1 MLALDGVIVFDLS
14 TPIEVFGRT
23 RDALGGH
30 AYDVFIAGPRR
41 TVRAGPMSLS
51 VPHRLDRLV
60 EADTVIV
67 PGRADPS
74 TPLNPHVVKALHVAA
89 SRGARIASICVGAL
103 DLAATGL
110 LDGLRATTHWQAAS
124 LLASRHPEVDVDPA
138 ALFVD
143 NGQILCSAG
152 AAAGIDLCLHMIAR
166 DHGGAIAAEA
176 ARTAVVPLTR
186 DGDQA
191 QYIRDDDLGAIGLTA
206 TLEWIEEHAHQP
218 VTVTDIA
225 RAAAT
230 STRTLNR
237 RFAEELNSTPGSW
250 LTRARV
256 RRAQRLLET
265 TDWSI
270 DRVANESGL
279 GSAPNLRARF
289 AALVGTSPTRYRSTL
304 GTSSPNTSSLDPG
317 TRDDSIDSPITPY
330 AWGGYRSRTQGPT
343 TT

>member
-1 MLALDGVIVFDLS
+1 MAVLALDGVIAFDLC

-23 RDALGGH
+23 PDAH
-30 AYDVFIAGPRR
+30 RAPAYDVVVAGPRR
-41 TVRAGPMSLS
+41 TATAGPTALS
-51 VPHRLDRLV
+51 VPHSLDRLI

-67 PGRADPS
+67 PGRTDPS
-74 TPLNPHVVKALHVAA
+74 TPPDPRAVKALRAAA
-89 SRGARIASICVGAL
+89 SRGVRIASICVGAF

-124 LLASRHPEVDVDPA
+124 LLAARHPDVQVDAA

-166 DHGGAIAAEA
+166 DHGGAVAAEA

-191 QYIRDDDLGAIGLTA
+191 QYIRDDQLGSIGLTA

-218 VTVTDIA
+218 VTVADIA
-225 RAAAT
+225 RATTT

-237 RFAEELNSTPGSW
+237 RFARELNSTPSGW

-265 TDWSI
+265 TDWPIERIAS
-270 DRVANESGL
+270 ESGL

-289 AALVGTSPTRYRSTL
+289 AGLVGISPTRYRAALGSTP
-304 GTSSPNTSSLDPG
+304 PNS
-317 TRDDSIDSPITPY
+317 
-330 AWGGYRSRTQGPT
+330 AQRSRDS
-343 TT
+343 